1 MDQLKQRA
9 AMCGRSSTQI
19 GVAGLDRALDF
30 STPVKG
36 LNKITAKK
44 PAAEKPDAQA
54 HHHR

>member
-1 MDQLKQRA
+1 MDQLKRRA
-9 AMCGRSSTQI
+9 AMCGLGSTQI

-30 STPVKG
+30 FTPVKG